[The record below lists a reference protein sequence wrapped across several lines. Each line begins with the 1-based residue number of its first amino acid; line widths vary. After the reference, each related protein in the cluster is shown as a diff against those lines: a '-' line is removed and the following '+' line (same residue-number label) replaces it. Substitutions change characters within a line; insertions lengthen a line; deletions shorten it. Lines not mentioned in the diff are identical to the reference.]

1 MRRRRAEQRTLTP
14 DIKYGSVE
22 VARFINKVM
31 QRGKKTVAQGIVYD
45 ALEDLEDR
53 VKRPA
58 LEVFQEALRNT
69 TPLLQ
74 VKPRRVGG
82 ATYQVPLEVTPHRG
96 QQLATRWL
104 ITGARS
110 RKGRPMREKLTQELL
125 DASKGEGSAVKRK
138 EDLHRMAEA
147 NRAFVHYRW

>member
-1 MRRRRAEQRTLTP
+1 MRRRRAEQRILSP
-14 DIKYGSVE
+14 DVKYGSVE

-45 ALEDLEDR
+45 ALGDLEGR
-53 VKRPA
+53 ANRPA
-58 LEVFQEALRNT
+58 LEVFQDALRNAP
-69 TPLLQ
+69 PLLQ

-82 ATYQVPLEVTPHRG
+82 ATYQVPLEVPPDRG
-96 QQLATRWL
+96 RQLATRWL

-110 RKGRPMREKLTQELL
+110 RKGRPMKEKLAQELL
-125 DASKGEGSAVKRK
+125 DASKGEGSAVKRR

>member
-1 MRRRRAEQRTLTP
+1 MRRRRAEQRILSP
-14 DIKYGSVE
+14 DVKYGSVE

-45 ALEDLEDR
+45 ALGDLEGR
-53 VKRPA
+53 ANRPA
-58 LEVFQEALRNT
+58 LEVFQDALRNA

-82 ATYQVPLEVTPHRG
+82 ATYQVPLEVPPDRG
-96 QQLATRWL
+96 RQLATRWL

-110 RKGRPMREKLTQELL
+110 RKGRPMREKLAQELL
-125 DASKGEGSAVKRK
+125 DASKGEGSAVKR
-138 EDLHRMAEA
+138 LSLIHI
-147 NRAFVHYRW
+147 